1 MSRGQNNKKP
11 KGDQQ
16 SQAASEEMKS
26 IRSMKIASLFSLSIF
41 TFLCCLTV
49 FKTLFIFC
57 FVLDHAR
64 FSADLMEFQ
73 MRVISGLKVKDTW
86 DGAREKHVK
95 IAKNDLRPEP
105 EHENKSHEFRGLARR
120 LSMMNVSRWR
130 GELELVN
137 FTLDYGII
145 DMWLGN
151 SFWNPFQVARLWL
164 KLWLLEQQPVE
175 QSEMHCNA
183 PQETF
188 FSDCL
193 QSRGLSGWSY
203 AIARCL
209 NLQLHA
215 VNLCELENV
224 IKKLFGRSLM
234 RLHSRRRITELFT
247 FFYFLLDF
255 AVAVLAVR

>member
-1 MSRGQNNKKP
+1 MG
-11 KGDQQ
+11 
-16 SQAASEEMKS
+16 
-26 IRSMKIASLFSLSIF
+26 L
-41 TFLCCLTV
+41 LTCGSG
-49 FKTLFIFC
+49 TLFGIPFKL
-57 FVLDHAR
+57 LD
-64 FSADLMEFQ
+64 S
-73 MRVISGLKVKDTW
+73 
-86 DGAREKHVK
+86 
-95 IAKNDLRPEP
+95 
-105 EHENKSHEFRGLARR
+105 
-120 LSMMNVSRWR
+120 
-130 GELELVN
+130 
-137 FTLDYGII
+137 
-145 DMWLGN
+145 N
-151 SFWNPFQVARLWL
+151 SSCDCSSSS
-164 KLWLLEQQPVE
+164 PVE

-247 FFYFLLDF
+247 FLSFLLDF
-255 AVAVLAVR
+255 AFIVVSAVTWRIFSLIFRGYLTIIMALVCWMLNVTEIRPVWHFRSDARAHMSSKLTWIRRKRKWSIFCRLFDFIVGINMKSKCFYCARRERALVENKK

>member
-1 MSRGQNNKKP
+1 MG
-11 KGDQQ
+11 
-16 SQAASEEMKS
+16 
-26 IRSMKIASLFSLSIF
+26 L
-41 TFLCCLTV
+41 LTCGSG
-49 FKTLFIFC
+49 TLFGIPFKL
-57 FVLDHAR
+57 LD
-64 FSADLMEFQ
+64 
-73 MRVISGLKVKDTW
+73 SGSSCDC
-86 DGAREKHVK
+86 
-95 IAKNDLRPEP
+95 
-105 EHENKSHEFRGLARR
+105 S
-120 LSMMNVSRWR
+120 SS
-130 GELELVN
+130 
-137 FTLDYGII
+137 
-145 DMWLGN
+145 
-151 SFWNPFQVARLWL
+151 S
-164 KLWLLEQQPVE
+164 QPVE

-247 FFYFLLDF
+247 FLSFLLDF
-255 AVAVLAVR
+255 AVVVFAVTWRIFSLIFRGYLTIIMTLVCWMLNVSEIRPFDTFDRTRARTRAHVVEAWLKKAKKKVVDIFCRLHIWFYCRKKHEVKMFLLCAARASAGRE